1 MSEICLPNVEPDREI
16 EIRNALEAMAKCTKS
31 ELKVDTVRMLRITW
45 PDNHPELGTAI
56 RIIVGIT
63 PEKPT
68 IRNKKLGR
76 PPKFD
81 PMGS

>member
-1 MSEICLPNVEPDREI
+1 MSEICLPNVESDHET
-16 EIRNALEAMAKCTKS
+16 EIRNALEALAKCTKS

-45 PDNHPELGTAI
+45 PDNHPELSIAI
-56 RIIVGIT
+56 RLIAGIA

-68 IRNKKLGR
+68 IRSKKLGR